1 MKDLEATQERFR
13 KAEQDYAKKL
23 EDMKLANAKRKRTMQ
38 MSEAEKQNNE
48 KLSKVPEE
56 NKVKY
61 CFCYTFGCVAHIFSA
76 FWYFTR
82 MNLIKKS
89 SWSI

>member
-48 KLSKVPEE
+48 KV
-56 NKVKY
+56 
-61 CFCYTFGCVAHIFSA
+61 
-76 FWYFTR
+76 
-82 MNLIKKS
+82 
-89 SWSI
+89 